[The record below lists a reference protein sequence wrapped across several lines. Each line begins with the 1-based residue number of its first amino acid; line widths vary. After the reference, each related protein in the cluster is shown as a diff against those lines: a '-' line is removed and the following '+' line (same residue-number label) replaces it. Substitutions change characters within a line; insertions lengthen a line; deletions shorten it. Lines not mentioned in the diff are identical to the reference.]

1 MTGDQRGDREDREDK
16 EDNILAGHKEILV
29 MGTLRLLDAGL
40 TYIDADLTNI
50 DADLCTDQGWIRRR
64 FVIFRRGFGI
74 NRCSFV
80 KFLGEN
86 LCQID
91 AQK

>member
-1 MTGDQRGDREDREDK
+1 MTGDQSGDREDRE
-16 EDNILAGHKEILV
+16 NNSLAGHREILV
-29 MGTLRLLDAGL
+29 MGTRSLLDA
-40 TYIDADLTNI
+40 DLIYI
-50 DADLCTDQGWIRRR
+50 DADLCTGQGWIRRR

-74 NRCSFV
+74 NRCSLV

-86 LCQID
+86 LCQLD

>member
-86 LCQID
+86 LCKID

>member
-40 TYIDADLTNI
+40 TYIDADL
-50 DADLCTDQGWIRRR
+50 CTDQGWIRRR
-64 FVIFRRGFGI
+64 FVIFRRRFGI
-74 NRCSFV
+74 NRCNFV